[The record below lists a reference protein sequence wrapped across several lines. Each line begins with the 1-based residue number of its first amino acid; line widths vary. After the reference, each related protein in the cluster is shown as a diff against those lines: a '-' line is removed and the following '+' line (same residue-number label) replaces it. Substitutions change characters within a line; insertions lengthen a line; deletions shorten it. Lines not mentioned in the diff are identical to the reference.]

1 MSDKIKNYE
10 ELIDSLQKENDEL
23 KEKLNQYENTID
35 NLADQLRREKE
46 QHITSNLYYEKLLA
60 NSGSK
65 KTNKNITKNTTK
77 KSSSTGSK
85 GIKGRPKLIDEN
97 TRNQIIK
104 LRNDGLSIRAIAEKV
119 NFSIGSINNIIS
131 NSKKVK

>member
-10 ELIDSLQKENDEL
+10 ELIDSLQKENNEL
-23 KEKLNQYENTID
+23 KEKLNQYENTVD

-60 NSGSK
+60 NYRSK
-65 KTNKNITKNTTK
+65 NTNKNISKNTTK

-85 GIKGRPKLIDEN
+85 GTKGRPKLIDEN
-97 TRNQIIK
+97 TKNQIIK

-131 NSKKVK
+131 NSKKS